1 MMMFKQLMM
10 TAPKQY
16 NALSLLSTRAFTSR
30 VFVEGLPSEW
40 THHEIA
46 QRFSI
51 AGTVQKV
58 NLVKNSIGQNTGKA
72 IVTFE

>member
-10 TAPKQY
+10 STPRQY
-16 NALSLLSTRAFTSR
+16 NALSIMSMRAFTSR

-46 QRFSI
+46 
-51 AGTVQKV
+51 
-58 NLVKNSIGQNTGKA
+58 
-72 IVTFE
+72 